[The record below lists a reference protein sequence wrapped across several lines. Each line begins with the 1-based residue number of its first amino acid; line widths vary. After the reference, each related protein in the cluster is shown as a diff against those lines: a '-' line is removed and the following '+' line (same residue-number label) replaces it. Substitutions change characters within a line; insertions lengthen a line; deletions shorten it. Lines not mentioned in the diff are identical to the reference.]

1 MILIILF
8 ILLFLLLIFTK
19 ENFIRDI
26 PVLNQTIPFIFP
38 NNVIPIFGFDLLK
51 PQLRYTKNMSYDLRG
66 DPIIDPIID
75 PTIDPIIIPP
85 NEYIWNNPEVIPKF
99 NRDIPNL

>member
-8 ILLFLLLIFTK
+8 ILLFLLLFFTK

-38 NNVIPIFGFDLLK
+38 NNVIPICEFDLLK
-51 PQLRYTKNMSYDLRG
+51 PQLRYTKNMSYDLRS
-66 DPIIDPIID
+66 
-75 PTIDPIIIPP
+75 DPIIIPP

>member
-8 ILLFLLLIFTK
+8 IFLFLLLIFTK

-51 PQLRYTKNMSYDLRG
+51 PQMRYTKNMSYDLRG
-66 DPIIDPIID
+66 
-75 PTIDPIIIPP
+75 DPIIIPP